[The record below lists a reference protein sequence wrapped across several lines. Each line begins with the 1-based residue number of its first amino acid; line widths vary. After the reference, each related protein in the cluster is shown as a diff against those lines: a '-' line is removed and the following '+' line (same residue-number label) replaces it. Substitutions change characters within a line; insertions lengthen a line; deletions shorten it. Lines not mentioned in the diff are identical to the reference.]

1 MEAKELYRRCCEGE
15 EAAWGYVYNYAL
27 QVARSGAPNL
37 EGVGP
42 EDVAQEVVMSLVDGG
57 LESVQEPAAFKS
69 FIRRATAHRVIDFHR
84 AAHRRAALS
93 LDAHP
98 PEGDDASRPA
108 ELPDRGPSPEEALI
122 LRKHLEVCREIMRS
136 LDARCREVL
145 PAYFRLR
152 ALGLK
157 IREIA
162 QQLNRPEG
170 TLSSL
175 VHRCLMKLR
184 RHPRAKELL

>member
-1 MEAKELYRRCCEGE
+1 MEAKELYRRCRERE
-15 EAAWGYVYNYAL
+15 EAAWGYVYRYAL
-27 QVARSGAPNL
+27 QVARSGAASL
-37 EGVGP
+37 EGIGP
-42 EDVAQEVVMSLVDGG
+42 EDVAQEVVLSLMEGG
-57 LESVQEPAAFKS
+57 LDSVQEPAAFKG
-69 FIRRATAHRVIDFHR
+69 FIRQATAHRVIDYHR
-84 AAHRRAALS
+84 AARRRSTLP
-93 LDAHP
+93 LDP
-98 PEGDDASRPA
+98 PA
-108 ELPDRGPSPEEALI
+108 EGGDEPSAAPQLASQGPSPEEALMVRDR
-122 LRKHLEVCREIMRS
+122 LVLCKEIIRS

-145 PAYFRLR
+145 PPYFQLR

-162 QQLNRPEG
+162 QRLNRPEG